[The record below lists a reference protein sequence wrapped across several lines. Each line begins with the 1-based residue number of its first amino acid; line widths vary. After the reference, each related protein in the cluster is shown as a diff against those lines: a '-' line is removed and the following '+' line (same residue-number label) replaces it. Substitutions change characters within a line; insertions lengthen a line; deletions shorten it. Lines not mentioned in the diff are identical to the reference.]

1 MLATIRRVH
10 DNTIDRYRR
19 LGMNNS
25 TIGWILFTE
34 GLFVLFVGKAIVEF
48 VR

>member
-1 MLATIRRVH
+1 MFARVRQVH
-10 DNTIDRYRR
+10 DSTLDRYRR

-25 TIGWILFTE
+25 TIGLILFTE

>member
-1 MLATIRRVH
+1 MFASIRQVH

-25 TIGWILFTE
+25 TIAWILFTE

-48 VR
+48 IR